1 LEEDKQF
8 CMLVNV
14 EKVTDGKS
22 RDEDDVATIRRTEML
37 RHFPIVARQF
47 DRDGTLMDQN
57 PEAL

>member
-1 LEEDKQF
+1 
-8 CMLVNV
+8 MLVNV